1 MKTESGQSQESTDG
15 ETSLETSDPIS
26 GPVIESSNP
35 IEKGDDKESRL
46 TDDDIDEAASELGLT
61 KLRAA
66 TVRKLKDVGI
76 AAEQAGAIRVALG
89 RVLVSD
95 DRLDELLDVAMSV
108 AKSSPDDETKI
119 KAASAGASLANQ
131 ISRNAELIY
140 KMASNQMLEKPQEKR
155 KFQGMIPDHVIVP
168 VQNNVEVNLTEK
180 DS

>member
-1 MKTESGQSQESTDG
+1 MKTELGQSQENTDG

-26 GPVIESSNP
+26 GPVIESGNP

-46 TDDDIDEAASELGLT
+46 TDEDIDEAASELGLT

-155 KFQGMIPDHVIVP
+155 KFQGMIPEHVIVP